1 MSVVGFIVHEGRP
14 AAVDA
19 AATLGAAL
27 TGERRDGRCERGR
40 PTARRRP
47 T

>member
-1 MSVVGFIVHEGRP
+1 MSVVGFIVHEGRT

-19 AATLGAAL
+19 AATLSAAL
-27 TGERRDGRCERGR
+27 QDDGVE
-40 PTARRRP
+40 ARRRRHGP

>member
-27 TGERRDGRCERGR
+27 HGDGRDGRPG
-40 PTARRRP
+40 ARRARTAPPP